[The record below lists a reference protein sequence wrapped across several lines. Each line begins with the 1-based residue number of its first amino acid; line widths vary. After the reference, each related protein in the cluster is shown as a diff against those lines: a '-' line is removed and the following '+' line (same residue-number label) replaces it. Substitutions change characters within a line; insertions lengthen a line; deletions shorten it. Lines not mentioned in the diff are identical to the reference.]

1 METAFILYSA
11 TYTRRTAI
19 GSVTRDGGVRCQPP
33 PVPGIEKVTTAIAA
47 GTKLSGWEVDKAA
60 RDVLQVAGYAEYL
73 NNRGAFDWQVHG
85 TGTIST
91 T

>member
-1 METAFILYSA
+1 MPTSA
-11 TYTRRTAI
+11 CTRHRKSHN
-19 GSVTRDGGVRCQPP
+19 GHRGR
-33 PVPGIEKVTTAIAA
+33 
-47 GTKLSGWEVDKAA
+47 TKLSGWEVDKAA